1 MNVSEVSPL
10 PPRSPLRFVLA
21 LTLLIAYTG
30 FILAMTLSPSQ
41 LDVTVQRLVVRLV
54 DVLHR
59 YGVPTWFG
67 YGEIEFLANILMFI
81 PFGFILALLL
91 PVRWAWLSA
100 VASGFLSYGIEWF
113 QGEYL
118 DERVSSAWDII
129 ANTSGGL
136 VGFVVAATLRAIVHS
151 RDRRVIARALWQARR
166 GLPPTG

>member
-1 MNVSEVSPL
+1 MSEVGPL
-10 PPRSPLRFVLA
+10 PPRSPLRFALA
-21 LTLLIAYTG
+21 LTVLIAYTG
-30 FILAMTLSPSQ
+30 FILAMTLSPRQ

-67 YGEIEFLANILMFI
+67 YGEVEFLANILMFI

-91 PVRWAWLSA
+91 PVRWAWLST
-100 VASGFLSYGIEWF
+100 VVSGGFSSAIEWF

-118 DERVSSAWDII
+118 DERVSSLWDII
-129 ANTSGGL
+129 ANTSGGFL
-136 VGFVVAATLRAIVHS
+136 GFVVAWTLRAIVHS